1 MTLQW
6 LKIKENISD
15 NLGNW
20 SGCGV
25 HLSVVDRLNSV
36 ETNLS
41 VDLRRQTQK
50 CEGREEA
57 CWKYTYV
64 ITNNVDD
71 DDNDED
77 DDDDD
82 DKDYQ
87 QGRMSPVENAWSDH
101 QEESSPDWL

>member
-1 MTLQW
+1 M
-6 LKIKENISD
+6 
-15 NLGNW
+15 
-20 SGCGV
+20 

-57 CWKYTYV
+57 CWKYIY
-64 ITNNVDD
+64 
-71 DDNDED
+71 NDGMLYDGD

-82 DKDYQ
+82 DDDVEEDYQ
-87 QGRMSPVENAWSDH
+87 QGRMSLVENAWSDH
-101 QEESSPDWL
+101 QVESSPD

>member
-1 MTLQW
+1 M
-6 LKIKENISD
+6 
-15 NLGNW
+15 
-20 SGCGV
+20 

-64 ITNNVDD
+64 ITVITNNVDD
-71 DDNDED
+71 DDNDD
-77 DDDDD
+77 DDDDGKDDDNDDNDDD

-87 QGRMSPVENAWSDH
+87 QGRMSLVENAWSDH
-101 QEESSPDWL
+101 QVESSPD